1 LSPHFYIE
9 LTKADRMDA
18 MTVNVEALPSSA
30 AEEVRI
36 GIAAQLQTL
45 IKNNI
50 GVTSIVHVLE
60 PETIE
65 RSMGK
70 AQRIVDNRPK

>member
-1 LSPHFYIE
+1 MKSSIRL
-9 LTKADRMDA
+9 
-18 MTVNVEALPSSA
+18 NVEALPGSA
-30 AEEVRI
+30 AEDVRI

-70 AQRIVDNRPK
+70 AKRIVDNRPK